1 MAGKIYDVVVI
12 GAGWFGL
19 SAAKT
24 YIQTHPGARALILE
38 SASSFGGT
46 WSNDRLYP
54 GLKSNNFAGSYEH
67 PDFPMD
73 EKTYG
78 LEPGKDHIPAAT
90 LHRYLTDFAKHF
102 GIAERTRL
110 NTSVK
115 TITPTSDNGWQLHI
129 ASNDGPNETI
139 STSKLILATGL
150 TSTPNLPQYPGQE
163 RFKPT
168 FIHAK
173 DFAKNGDLVHTS
185 KKTVIVGSG
194 KSAYDCAYAFAEQGA
209 QVDLIVR
216 PGGQGPTWLLPK
228 AVTPF
233 RRLAEELLHTRALA
247 WFSPAP
253 WGDEDG
259 YGAARK
265 FLHNTVFG
273 RMLVDTFWNNMTNEI
288 VESFAFDNHPE
299 TFKLKP
305 WYNVVW
311 SASGIGVD
319 NFDSSV
325 YDMVR
330 QGKIRVHLA
339 DITELGE
346 NTVHLSTGKAIETD
360 AVICATGWKKES
372 TLKFEGLDASALG
385 VPESCEKIESL
396 REEANKKIWD
406 EFPMLRNQPVL
417 RFEQPKENPLRN
429 YRFIVPAGS
438 VFKRNLALAGM
449 VSTVSTA
456 NFANAQALWINA
468 YFDGKLKRNPKNQ
481 DAVNKEV
488 MLHTQFGKWRW
499 PCGYGASLPDF
510 AFDSLPYIDLLL
522 NDVGIK
528 SHRKG
533 SQMAELVEPYKPK
546 DYRGLAEEYL
556 ELHGQN

>member
-1 MAGKIYDVVVI
+1 MAGRIYDVVVV

-19 SAAKT
+19 SVAKT
-24 YIQTHPGARALILE
+24 YIQTNPGARALILE

-73 EKTYG
+73 QKTYG
-78 LEPGKDHIPAAT
+78 LE
-90 LHRYLTDFAKHF
+90 HF

-115 TITPTSDNGWQLHI
+115 TITPSTDNGWQLII
-129 ASNDGPNETI
+129 ASTDGTSETI

-163 RFKPT
+163 KFKPT

-173 DFAKNGDLVHTS
+173 DFAKNGDLIHTS

-209 QVDLIVR
+209 QVDLVIR
-216 PGGQGPTWLLPK
+216 PGGQGPAWLLPK

-233 RRLAEELLHTRALA
+233 RRLAEELLHTRALT

-288 VESFAFDNHPE
+288 
-299 TFKLKP
+299 
-305 WYNVVW
+305 

-319 NFDSSV
+319 NFDSNV
-325 YDMVR
+325 YDIVR
-330 QGKIRVHLA
+330 QGKIRAHLA
-339 DITELGE
+339 EVTELGE
-346 NTVHLSTGKAIETD
+346 NTVHLSTGKTIETD
-360 AVICATGWKKES
+360 AVVCATGWKKES

-385 VPESCEKIESL
+385 VPEASDKIESL
-396 REEANKKIWD
+396 RKEANKKIWD
-406 EFPMLRNQPVL
+406 EYPMLRNQPVL
-417 RFEQPKENPLRN
+417 RFEPPKENPLRN

-468 YFDGKLKRNPKNQ
+468 YFDGRLKRNPKNQ

-528 SHRKG
+528 THRKG
-533 SQMAELVEPYKPK
+533 SPTAELVEPYKPK

-556 ELHGQN
+556 ELHGQK